1 MAVEARDTR
10 IVLTNDN
17 YAQWLIPMEAKLH
30 KLKSLHVVMEK
41 IPAPDPEKD
50 KDNAKLY
57 VKLNEDAYA
66 EIVQYLSLEVLA
78 YVSATLPITDKF
90 NGVAIWKLLKSH
102 YAGGDLASQTTAL
115 AKFNHLAFTLIAKFI
130 PDIRSANQAINM
142 SGCIF
147 DDRIRVNQMLS
158 KLPSEFQSFRDII
171 SMGNEHHSFEAVLK
185 KLENYVAMNNLD
197 HEASSIA
204 TSRSVQTA
212 MNSRSEK
219 PNNSSGSVCEHCK
232 TPGHRISNCWKKFP
246 EKAPKSHQ
254 AHMAISDNANQL
266 ASQEIEGDYSWF
278 RTADGVRHHVN
289 EMRFENVKYY

>member
-41 IPAPDPEKD
+41 IRLPILKRTKITPSYTSNSTRTLKQ
-50 KDNAKLY
+50 KF
-57 VKLNEDAYA
+57 
-66 EIVQYLSLEVLA
+66 LEVLA

-115 AKFNHLAFTLIAKFI
+115 AKFNHLAFTSIAKFI

-171 SMGNEHHSFEAVLK
+171 SMGNEHHSFEVVLK

-266 ASQEIEGDYSWF
+266 ASQEIKATTVGSALPTVF
-278 RTADGVRHHVN
+278 VITST
-289 EMRFENVKYY
+289 KCI